1 MRQVMIEARIV
12 EPTSVDKSLGVRW
25 GGAYHKGNW
34 SGYGKDGNIGIRDE
48 DGMNC
53 GPIAGSST
61 FPTTGTSKSPS
72 PFVDLGAKDA
82 TSGIGIGFITDNIIL
97 DLQLSAMEKTGNG
110 EIVSQPKVVTSGQ
123 GNREDPEGLGSPLPG
138 GQFSGAT
145 STSFK
150 EAALVPR

>member
-1 MRQVMIEARIV
+1 R
-12 EPTSVDKSLGVRW
+12 GGW

-34 SGYGKDGNIGIRDE
+34 NGYGKDGNIGIKDE

-53 GPIAGSST
+53 GPIAGNCT

-72 PFVDLGAKDA
+72 PFVDIGAKDA

-110 EIVSQPKVVTSGQ
+110 EIVSQP
-123 GNREDPEGLGSPLPG
+123 
-138 GQFSGAT
+138 
-145 STSFK
+145 
-150 EAALVPR
+150 